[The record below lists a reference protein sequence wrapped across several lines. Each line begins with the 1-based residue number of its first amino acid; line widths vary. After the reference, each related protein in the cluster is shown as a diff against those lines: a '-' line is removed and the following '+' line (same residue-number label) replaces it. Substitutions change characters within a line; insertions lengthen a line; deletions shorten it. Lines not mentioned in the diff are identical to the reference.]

1 MGFNYAAE
9 KKKFDAQWERNAEWY
24 RPEGMSEEAIQKMKE
39 FDWAVFCSERVYR
52 NHTQDMPE
60 EISNAVSDSSRSSLF
75 TKYPNLSVSFS
86 IEDFKGKYTWMESIT
101 DPKLAAKIKTLS
113 KDYIEI
119 LTMLIEGY
127 SQTEIAKM
135 RHQHRSAI
143 CNKIARIKKLL
154 K

>member
-9 KKKFDAQWERNAEWY
+9 KKKFDAQWERNSEWY
-24 RPEGMSEEAIQKMKE
+24 RSEGMSEEAIQNIKD
-39 FDWAVFCSERVYR
+39 FDWAVFCSERVYK
-52 NHTQDMPE
+52 NHTHTIPE
-60 EISNAVSDSSRSSLF
+60 EINDVVTTASNSRLF
-75 TKYPNLSVSFS
+75 NKYPSLSVSFS
-86 IEDFKGKYTWMESIT
+86 IEDFIGKYSWIENI
-101 DPKLAAKIKTLS
+101 DNPRLAEKIKALS

-127 SQTEIAKM
+127 SQTEIAKQ

>member
-9 KKKFDAQWERNAEWY
+9 KKKFDAQWKRNSEWY
-24 RPEGMSEEAIQKMKE
+24 RSEGMSEEAIQKIKD

-52 NHTQDMPE
+52 NHTQDMPD
-60 EISNAVSDSSRSSLF
+60 EINSSISDLSKSSLF

-86 IEDFKGKYTWMESIT
+86 IEDFSGKYTWIENI
-101 DPKLAAKIKTLS
+101 DNPQLAAKIKALS

-127 SQTEIAKM
+127 SQTEIAKK

>member
-1 MGFNYAAE
+1 MGFNYASE
-9 KKKFDAQWERNAEWY
+9 KKKFDAQWKRNSEWY
-24 RPEGMSEEAIQKMKE
+24 RSEGMSEEAIQKIKD

-52 NHTQDMPE
+52 NHTQAMPD
-60 EISNAVSDSSRSSLF
+60 EINSAITDSSKSSLF
-75 TKYPNLSVSFS
+75 AKYPNLSVSFS
-86 IEDFKGKYTWMESIT
+86 IEDFNGKYTWIENID
-101 DPKLAAKIKTLS
+101 DPHLATKIKALS

-119 LTMLIEGY
+119 LTMLIERY
-127 SQTEIAKM
+127 SQTEIAAQ